1 MRTPI
6 SFARCIYS
14 FDKNANK
21 TKISYDFHQIFSDD
35 IELDSTNIKTQEQ
48 ALEEFTKL
56 ANAIARNYEVEDI
69 LIRVTNETNDKE
81 KRLAVFDAY
90 IVEDYPDYEMV
101 HR

>member
-1 MRTPI
+1 MKTPI
-6 SFARCIYS
+6 SFARCTYS

-21 TKISYDFHQIFSDD
+21 PKISYDFNQIFSDD
-35 IELDSTNIKTQEQ
+35 IELNSTNIKTQEQ

-56 ANAIARNYEVEDI
+56 ANVIARNYEVGDI

-90 IVEDYPDYEMV
+90 IVEDYPEYELM

>member
-6 SFARCIYS
+6 SFAKCIYS
-14 FDKNANK
+14 FNKSTNK
-21 TKISYDFHQIFSDD
+21 TKISYDFHQIFSDN

-48 ALEEFTKL
+48 ALKEFTRL
-56 ANAIARNYEVEDI
+56 ANAIAKSYEVEDI

-90 IVEDYPDYEMV
+90 IVEDYPDYEMA

>member
-1 MRTPI
+1 MKTPI

-14 FDKNANK
+14 FDKKANK

-56 ANAIARNYEVEDI
+56 ANTIAKSYEVEDI
-69 LIRVTNETNDKE
+69 LIRVTNKTNDEE
-81 KRLAVFDAY
+81 KCLAVFDAY
-90 IVEDYPDYEMV
+90 IVEDYPEYEMV
-101 HR
+101 NR